1 MRATLAQVARFSY
14 PWLTHAGIW
23 RARTGRHNGGMT
35 KPIFRGLTLDLDDTL
50 WPVQATI
57 RRAEQALLAW
67 LAVQAPRTTVLHD
80 AAAAKALREQLLAQH
95 PEWRHDLS
103 RLRLELLRA
112 ALTASGEDP
121 ALAEPAFEVFLAERQ
136 NVTLFDDALPA
147 LARLS
152 ARYPVCAL
160 TNGNADIARIGIGR
174 YFAGTVSARDAGV
187 MKPDPAIF
195 LLACNSLRLPPAE
208 VLHVGDDWAMDV
220 QGARQA
226 GLRAAWVNRL
236 GAEPPARCDED
247 REPAAA
253 PDAAVLHVNDLLAL
267 CERLGC

>member
-1 MRATLAQVARFSY
+1 
-14 PWLTHAGIW
+14 
-23 RARTGRHNGGMT
+23 MT
-35 KPIFRGLTLDLDDTL
+35 DHPFRGLTLDLDDTL

-67 LAVQAPRTTVLHD
+67 LTVQAPRTTLLHD
-80 AAAAKALREQLLAQH
+80 AGAALALRGQLLATH

-112 ALTASGEDP
+112 ALAASGDDP

-136 NVTLFDDALPA
+136 NVTLFDDVLPA

-152 ARYPVCAL
+152 ARYPVWAL
-160 TNGNADIARIGIGR
+160 TNGNADVERIGLGR
-174 YFAGTVSARDAGV
+174 YFAGSVSARDAGV
-187 MKPDPAIF
+187 MKPDPGIF
-195 LLACNSLRLPPAE
+195 LLACQSLGLPPE
-208 VLHVGDDWAMDV
+208 QVLHVGDDWAMDV

-236 GAEPPARCDED
+236 GAEAPASNNERGEPGSRDAEPDE
-247 REPAAA
+247 
-253 PDAAVLHVNDLLAL
+253 AVLHVNDLLAL